1 MQMNENYTIQ
11 QNIEQLEYSKRLGS
25 WGGI

>member
-25 WGGI
+25 